1 MPFGKE
7 FICVDDVVVALVDVV
22 LSVYVDEL
30 GCCSVS
36 VQKFVFVRLFCKP
49 YYDELFAVFA

>member
-1 MPFGKE
+1 MPFGKV

-22 LSVYVDEL
+22 LRVYVAEL

-36 VQKFVFVRLFCKP
+36 VQEFVFVRLCCKP
-49 YYDELFAVFA
+49 YYDELFAVFF

>member
-1 MPFGKE
+1 M

-22 LSVYVDEL
+22 LCVYVAEL

-49 YYDELFAVFA
+49 YYDELFAVFV